1 MTDFFFAESNST
13 LVCDLLAAAKV
24 ELIKSS
30 VENPSLDAEWIVAH
44 ILQTGRLNLPLLSD
58 RKLSESEVEHLADLI
73 RRRASREPLQ
83 YVLGN
88 SLFADLDLK
97 VDERALIPR
106 PETEDLLTRI
116 VSQTKYSPD
125 RILDLG
131 TGSGALALGLALAF
145 PNAEVLAVDK
155 SPDALALA
163 KENAIRNKLDGRV
176 QFLVSDWFDSVEGS
190 FDLIVSNP
198 PYLNEKEW
206 EECDPEVRD
215 FEPKQALVSEVQDSA
230 ADLKRIL
237 KIALS
242 KLRKGGILFLETGE
256 THHPML
262 AELASSSGYV
272 SPIAMTD
279 IRNQPRFFSARRTE

>member
-1 MTDFFFAESNST
+1 MTDSFFAESNSR
-13 LVCDLLAAAKV
+13 LVCHLLANAKV

-30 VENPSLDAEWIVAH
+30 VENPSLDAEWILAYV
-44 ILQTGRLNLPLLSD
+44 LQTGRLNLPLLSD
-58 RKLSESEVEHLADLI
+58 RKLSESEIEHLACLI

-97 VDERALIPR
+97 VDQRVLIPR

-116 VSQTKYSPD
+116 VSLTNYSPN
-125 RILDLG
+125 RIMDLG

-145 PNAEVLAVDK
+145 PAAEVLAVDK
-155 SPDALALA
+155 SSAALALA
-163 KENAIRNKLDGRV
+163 MENAMRNKLEDRV
-176 QFLVSDWFDSVEGS
+176 KFLLSDWFDSVEGS

-206 EECDPEVRD
+206 RECDPEVRD
-215 FEPKQALVSEVQDSA
+215 FEPKQALVSHQQDSA

-237 KIALS
+237 NIALS
-242 KLRKGGILFLETGE
+242 KLRKGGALFLETGE
-256 THHPML
+256 THHSML
-262 AELASSSGYV
+262 VEQASSIGYV

-279 IRNQPRFFSARRTE
+279 IRSRPRFFSARRAD